1 MAAGSRQQSRFLAL
15 MQNYSRTLELVE
27 IANNSA
33 GASNKQFEKTQ
44 DSLESKLNKL
54 DNAWTV
60 FTTNIADSSTIKA
73 AIDVLTK
80 LLETINN
87 IIESSGKLGPALQ
100 VGIALAG
107 AKVVAGSVA
116 GVAPLIGQMTR
127 GSLDEGTTIGAQ
139 LGKGI
144 LGGIKKEFQGVSKI
158 FGSIKGYF
166 SKSKGFLKGEASKFA
181 NVFTQDSI
189 NRTKAF
195 TEEVGN
201 LVDTYDDWNDTYL
214 DGQKIFTQA
223 NANIGEATSKI
234 TLFKTAMMGL
244 SPAIPIIA
252 GIAAVLGVVAAAYLY
267 ATKNARALKKA
278 QEELNEI
285 QDRRQSIES
294 QIAELEIAEE
304 LNDYERIKLE
314 LLKKQ
319 LETILEQER
328 AQKRQVFEAEKTVN
342 SAKGYGI
349 TKQEVGDGSPW
360 YMQGPGPE
368 ETHTEYFVA
377 SAGEVTYEEA
387 LTGHNTYQ
395 EQAKEAILELM
406 KLKNELIDEGKTEE
420 ADALQHRIDLIEK
433 EKEEEQNQY
442 DEIIAYYTQAW
453 EDGILD
459 REKDEEEFLTWQ
471 KAMIEKLG
479 VEQSLIYFSKDKTE
493 TEQKKITE
501 QYQQFMEKLSK
512 ATEPRETASLLNNL
526 SKDFPLLAEAINKAG
541 ISYDD
546 LTNAAKG
553 WRAESKQQI
562 NSIKK
567 LTQSFNDYLS
577 QLGKLE
583 DQISSVTD
591 LYKKFIED
599 GAVSAAD
606 LSKLGN
612 IQIGGTDEEPVLLNS
627 IAAWEQYSLV
637 LSNSSSTIN
646 DVKDATQKLTS
657 ELITQTDWIDFNEQK
672 QQALVN
678 SLKKLGVVNAQQI
691 AEEVANRSKLTNELA
706 DIYGIDV
713 KNYKTAAELKEAID
727 QKLNQI
733 ISDAE
738 AKLTGE
744 RAKHYSADVKN
755 YQTAS
760 VEKLKILKQ
769 QLGAEM
775 SQMAL
780 VNPSTNIAENLN
792 RRNQILEISNTISQ
806 IDKIIAQKKNET
818 DISSLFNFSTPKFN
832 WSTFDK
838 ATSSATAAK
847 ESIEE
852 LASAFYNLDDII
864 NDTTNSLKNLQSE
877 YDHLTSTESITQNL
891 SDQISLYKKLIA
903 NTREEISV
911 AEQLIK
917 SYQKQAE
924 TLGYL
929 NKYFTFSDNG
939 SIRRTQAYYNLREKE
954 DAAIIEAL
962 DKWINKYDELV
973 SKQDELNQ
981 SLTDYHGELVST
993 WEQWRDS
1000 FISLINDLAQVYEE
1014 DAQNAIDA
1022 QKDKY
1027 DELKKLDDDYLER
1040 LKKNIQARRDARD
1053 KENQY
1058 NELAEKQSRL
1068 SLLMRDTSGMY
1079 TEEIAQLQKEI
1090 TEAQQDISD
1099 SEVDAII
1106 DKLEDEYDI
1115 QHQYWDRL
1123 IEKQQSQLDQMRENG
1138 EYLKI
1143 AEQDIRQNPDAV
1155 YEKMAAYWEDKYSQT
1170 EIVAKLEELSQSIG
1184 EAKQFLSSGASTG
1197 EEYAQNVGNQAGTS
1211 YEDQSHP
1218 NYANGATP
1226 TSISLSNGQVLEGY
1240 IKNGKTYMDKELTQ
1254 SLNDYLKQNSM
1265 AAMVN
1270 SVTGKKYVMLPGMTR
1285 GAEVAEVKKFLQN
1298 KIDWVSASASKKAS
1312 LNIENEKFR
1321 NTYGMGSDTIPYE
1334 DAVRYMNFLRRYK
1347 KGGLVDYTG
1356 MAWVDGSKTQ
1366 PEAFLNAQD
1375 TRNLAQ
1381 LKEMLAAHFNS
1392 TTNKSIGG
1400 DCTIYV
1406 NVDSISSDYD
1416 IDQAI
1421 NKIKNEMVKS
1431 SSYRNVN
1438 LISRAR

>member
-1 MAAGSRQQSRFLAL
+1 
-15 MQNYSRTLELVE
+15 MQNYSRTIELTE
-27 IANNSA
+27 IANNAA

-100 VGIALAG
+100 AGIAIAG
-107 AKVVAGSVA
+107 AKLVAGSV
-116 GVAPLIGQMTR
+116 GGIAPLVGQMAR

-144 LGGIKKEFQGVSKI
+144 LGGIKKEFQGLPKI
-158 FGSIKGYF
+158 FQSIKGYF
-166 SKSKGFLKGEASKFA
+166 SKGKGFLSEEASKFS

-195 TEEVGN
+195 TQEAQN
-201 LVDTYDDWNDTYL
+201 LADTYDDWNDVYL
-214 DGQKIFTQA
+214 NGQQILNQA
-223 NANIGEATSKI
+223 NTNICKATSKI
-234 TLFKTAMMGL
+234 TLFKTAIMGL

-252 GIAAVLGVVAAAYLY
+252 GVAAILGVVATAYLY
-267 ATKNARALKKA
+267 ATRNARALKKA

-285 QDRRQSIES
+285 QERRSFVES
-294 QIAELEIAEE
+294 QIEELENAEE
-304 LNDYERIKLE
+304 LNDYEKIRLE
-314 LLKKQ
+314 LLKEQ
-319 LETILEQER
+319 LNTILAQEK
-328 AQKRQVFEAEKTVN
+328 AQKRQVFEAEKSVN
-342 SAKGYGI
+342 TAKGYGI
-349 TKQEVGDGSPW
+349 AKVDTNYGRPGQQKETEIRYMAGAVGETTKQ
-360 YMQGPGPE
+360 
-368 ETHTEYFVA
+368 A
-377 SAGEVTYEEA
+377 A
-387 LTGHNTYQ
+387 LISHNTYQ
-395 EQAKEAILELM
+395 TNAENAILELQRQI
-406 KLKNELIDEGKTEE
+406 NEE
-420 ADALQHRIDLIEK
+420 AKKGNDNQVKILQERLDLIEEQKKK
-433 EKEEEQNQY
+433 EQAQY
-442 DEIIAYYTQAW
+442 DEIINYYTQAW

-459 REKDEEEFLTWQ
+459 REKDEEEFIAWQ
-471 KAMIEKLG
+471 KEMNQRMGTEKA
-479 VEQSLIYFSKDKTE
+479 LIYFSQDKTE
-493 TEQKKITE
+493 TEQKKIIQ
-501 QYQQFMEKLSK
+501 QYKEFIEKLSK
-512 ATEPRETASLLNNL
+512 ATEPRDITSALNNL
-526 SKDFPLLAEAINKAG
+526 SKDFPLLAEAVDKAG

-546 LTNAAKG
+546 LTNAAKD
-553 WRAESKQQI
+553 WRAESKQQVS
-562 NSIKK
+562 SITK

-583 DQISSVTD
+583 DQISGITD
-591 LYKKFIED
+591 LYKKFAEE
-599 GAVSAAD
+599 GAISASD
-606 LSKLGN
+606 LSKLGS
-612 IQIGGTDEEPVLLNS
+612 IQIGGTDEAPILLNS
-627 IAAWEQYSLV
+627 ISAWEQYSAV
-637 LSNSSSTIN
+637 LSNSSSTIS
-646 DVKDATQKLTS
+646 DVKDVTQQLTNA
-657 ELITQTDWIDFNEQK
+657 LITQTDWIDFNEQK

-691 AEEVANRSKLTNELA
+691 AEEVANRSKLTNQLA

-713 KNYKTAAELKEAID
+713 KNYKTAAELKEAIS
-727 QKLNQI
+727 QKINKLI
-733 ISDAE
+733 ADAE

-744 RAKHYSADVKN
+744 RARQYSDDVKN
-755 YQTAS
+755 YRTAS
-760 VEKLKILKQ
+760 TEKLKALKQ

-775 SQMAL
+775 LAL
-780 VNPSTNIAENLN
+780 VPKGLNPSTDFAENRN
-792 RRNQILEISNTISQ
+792 RRNQILEISNTISE
-806 IDKIIAQKKNET
+806 IDKIIKEKENET
-818 DISSLFNFSTPKFN
+818 DLSSLFEFSIPKFD

-838 ATSSATAAK
+838 ASEAASSTK
-847 ESIEE
+847 ESVEE

-864 NDTTNSLKNLQSE
+864 NDTSNSLKQLQSE
-877 YDHLTSTESITQNL
+877 YEHLTSTESITKNL
-891 SDQISLYKKLIA
+891 SEQISLYKKLIA
-903 NTREEISV
+903 NTREEITV

-962 DKWINKYDELV
+962 DKWIDKYDELV

-1079 TEEIAQLQKEI
+1079 AEEIAQLQKEI

-1099 SEVDAII
+1099 SEVDSII
-1106 DKLEDEYDI
+1106 EKLEDEYDI

-1170 EIVAKLEELSQSIG
+1170 EIVAKLEDLSQSIS

-1218 NYANGATP
+1218 NYSNGVVP
-1226 TSISLSNGQVLEGY
+1226 TSISLSNGQILEGY
-1240 IKNGKTYMDKELTQ
+1240 IKNGRTYTDKELTQ
-1254 SLNDYLKQNSM
+1254 SLNDYLEQSNM
-1265 AAMVN
+1265 AALVN
-1270 SVTGKKYVMLPGMTR
+1270 SADGRKYVMLPGMTR
-1285 GAEVAEVKKFLQN
+1285 GAEISEVKKFLQN
-1298 KIDWVSASASKKAS
+1298 KIDWMSASASKKAS

-1321 NTYGMGSDTIPYE
+1321 STYGMGSDTIPYE
-1334 DAVRYMNFLRRYK
+1334 DAVRYMQFLKRYK

-1356 MAWVDGSKTQ
+1356 MAWVDGTKSQ

-1375 TRNLAQ
+1375 TRNLSE

-1392 TTNKSIGG
+1392 TTNKTIGG
-1400 DCTIYV
+1400 DCNIYV

>member
-1 MAAGSRQQSRFLAL
+1 
-15 MQNYSRTLELVE
+15 MQNYPRTIELIE

-127 GSLDEGTTIGAQ
+127 GNLDEGATIGAQ

-144 LGGIKKEFQGVSKI
+144 LGGIKKEFQGVPKI
-158 FGSIKGYF
+158 FDSIKGYF
-166 SKSKGFLKGEASKFA
+166 SKGKGFLKGEASKFA

-201 LVDTYDDWNDTYL
+201 LIDTYDNWNDVYL
-214 DGQKIFTQA
+214 NGQQIFTQA
-223 NANIGEATSKI
+223 NTNIGKATSKI

-294 QIAELEIAEE
+294 QIAELETAEE
-304 LNDYERIKLE
+304 LNDYERIRLE
-314 LLKKQ
+314 LLKEQ
-319 LETILEQER
+319 LETTLEQEK
-328 AQKRQVFEAEKTVN
+328 AQKRQVFEAEKLVN

-349 TKQEVGDGSPW
+349 AEVNTNYGRPGQQKETQIEYRAGIVGETTRQAALTSHDTYQKQ
-360 YMQGPGPE
+360 
-368 ETHTEYFVA
+368 A
-377 SAGEVTYEEA
+377 EEA
-387 LTGHNTYQ
+387 INSLI
-395 EQAKEAILELM
+395 EQQTELY
-406 KLKNELIDEGKTEE
+406 NEGKDKQ
-420 ADALQHRIDLIEK
+420 AAALQDRINAIKKQKDEEK
-433 EKEEEQNQY
+433 AQY

-459 REKDEEEFLTWQ
+459 REKDEEEFLAWQ

-479 VEQSLIYFSKDKTE
+479 VEQFLIYFSKDKTE
-493 TEQKKITE
+493 TEQKKIIE

-512 ATEPRETASLLNNL
+512 AREPRETTSILNNL
-526 SKDFPLLAEAINKAG
+526 SKDFPLLAEAISNAR

-546 LTNAAKG
+546 LTNAAKD
-553 WRAESKQQI
+553 WRVESKQQI
-562 NSIKK
+562 SSIKK
-567 LTQSFNDYLS
+567 LAQPFNDYLN
-577 QLGKLE
+577 QLEKLE
-583 DQISSVTD
+583 EQISGATD
-591 LYKKFIED
+591 LYKKFKKD
-599 GAVSAAD
+599 GAVSATD
-606 LSKLGN
+606 LNKLGN
-612 IQIGGTDEEPVLLNS
+612 TKIGGTKEKPILLSS
-627 IAAWEQYSLV
+627 IAAWEQYSSV
-637 LSNSSSTIN
+637 LSNSSSTIS
-646 DVKDATQKLTS
+646 DVKDATQKFTS

-727 QKLNQI
+727 QKTNKLI
-733 ISDAE
+733 IEAE
-738 AKLTGE
+738 SKLTGT
-744 RAKHYSADVKN
+744 RSILYSQDVKN

-792 RRNQILEISNTISQ
+792 RRNQILEISNTISE
-806 IDKIIAQKKNET
+806 IDKIIAQKEKDE
-818 DISSLFNFSTPKFN
+818 DISSLFKFSTPKFD

-838 ATSSATAAK
+838 ATKKSVK
-847 ESIEE
+847 E
-852 LASAFYNLDDII
+852 LASVFYNLDDII
-864 NDTTNSLKNLQSE
+864 KDTTNSLKKLQSE

-891 SDQISLYKKLIA
+891 SNQISLYKKLIA

-911 AEQLIK
+911 AEQFIK
-917 SYQKQAE
+917 TYQKQAE

-939 SIRRTQAYYNLREKE
+939 SLRRTQAYYNLREKE
-954 DAAIIEAL
+954 DAAIIEVL
-962 DKWINKYDELV
+962 DKWIDKYDKLV

-1079 TEEIAQLQKEI
+1079 AEEIAQLQKEI

-1143 AEQDIRQNPDAV
+1143 AEEDIRQNPDAV

-1184 EAKQFLSSGASTG
+1184 EAKQFLSSGATTG
-1197 EEYAQNVGNQAGTS
+1197 EQYAQNVGNQAGTS
-1211 YEDQSHP
+1211 YEDQNHP

-1381 LKEMLAAHFNS
+1381 LKEMLAAHFNN

>member
-1 MAAGSRQQSRFLAL
+1 
-15 MQNYSRTLELVE
+15 MQNYSRTVELTK
-27 IANNSA
+27 IANNAA

-100 VGIALAG
+100 AGIAIAG
-107 AKVVAGSVA
+107 AKLVAGSV
-116 GVAPLIGQMTR
+116 GGIAPLVGQMAR

-144 LGGIKKEFQGVSKI
+144 LGGIKKEFQGLPKI
-158 FGSIKGYF
+158 FQSIKGYF
-166 SKSKGFLKGEASKFA
+166 SKGKGFLTEEASKFS

-195 TEEVGN
+195 TQEVQN
-201 LVDTYDDWNDTYL
+201 LADTYDDWNDVYL
-214 DGQKIFTQA
+214 NGQQILNQA
-223 NANIGEATSKI
+223 NTNIGKATSKI
-234 TLFKTAMMGL
+234 TLFKTAIMGL

-252 GIAAVLGVVAAAYLY
+252 GVAAVLGVVAAAYLY
-267 ATKNARALKKA
+267 ATRNARALKKA

-285 QDRRQSIES
+285 QERRSFVES
-294 QIAELEIAEE
+294 QIEELENAEE
-304 LNDYERIKLE
+304 LNDYERIRLE
-314 LLKKQ
+314 LLKEQ
-319 LETILEQER
+319 LNTILAQEK
-328 AQKRQVFEAEKTVN
+328 AQKRQVFEAEKSINT
-342 SAKGYGI
+342 AKGYGI
-349 TKQEVGDGSPW
+349 AKVDTNYGRPGQQKGTEIQYMAGAVGETTKQ
-360 YMQGPGPE
+360 
-368 ETHTEYFVA
+368 A
-377 SAGEVTYEEA
+377 A
-387 LTGHNTYQ
+387 LISHNTYQ
-395 EQAKEAILELM
+395 TNAENAILELQRQI
-406 KLKNELIDEGKTEE
+406 NEE
-420 ADALQHRIDLIEK
+420 AKKGNDNQVKILQERLDLIEEQK
-433 EKEEEQNQY
+433 EKEQAQY
-442 DEIIAYYTQAW
+442 DEIINYYTQAW

-459 REKDEEEFLTWQ
+459 REKDEEEFIAWQ
-471 KAMIEKLG
+471 KEMNQRMGTEKA
-479 VEQSLIYFSKDKTE
+479 LIYFSQDKTE
-493 TEQKKITE
+493 TEQKKIIQ
-501 QYQQFMEKLSK
+501 QYKEFIEKLSK
-512 ATEPRETASLLNNL
+512 ATEPRDITSALNNL
-526 SKDFPLLAEAINKAG
+526 SKDFPLLAEAVDKAG

-546 LTNAAKG
+546 LTNAAKD

-562 NSIKK
+562 NSITK

-583 DQISSVTD
+583 DQISGITD
-591 LYKKFIED
+591 LYKKFAEE
-599 GAVSAAD
+599 GAVSASD
-606 LSKLGN
+606 LSKLGS
-612 IQIGGTDEEPVLLNS
+612 IQIGGTDEAPILLNS
-627 IAAWEQYSLV
+627 ISAWEQYSAV
-637 LSNSSSTIN
+637 LSNSSSTIS
-646 DVKDATQKLTS
+646 DVKDVTQQLTNA
-657 ELITQTDWIDFNEQK
+657 LITQTDWIDFNEQK

-691 AEEVANRSKLTNELA
+691 AQEVANRSKLTNQLA

-713 KNYKTAAELKEAID
+713 KNYKTAAELKEAIS
-727 QKLNQI
+727 QKINKLI
-733 ISDAE
+733 ADAE

-744 RAKHYSADVKN
+744 RARQYSDDVKN
-755 YQTAS
+755 YRTAS
-760 VEKLKILKQ
+760 TEKLKALKQ

-775 SQMAL
+775 LAL
-780 VNPSTNIAENLN
+780 VPKGLNPSTDFAENRN
-792 RRNQILEISNTISQ
+792 RRNQILEISNTISE
-806 IDKIIAQKKNET
+806 IDKIIKEKENET
-818 DISSLFNFSTPKFN
+818 DLSSLFEFSTPKFD

-838 ATSSATAAK
+838 ASEAASSTK
-847 ESIEE
+847 ESVEE

-864 NDTTNSLKNLQSE
+864 NDTSNSLKQLQSE
-877 YDHLTSTESITQNL
+877 YEHLTSTESITKNL
-891 SDQISLYKKLIA
+891 SEQISLYKKLIA
-903 NTREEISV
+903 NTREEISI

-962 DKWINKYDELV
+962 DKWIDKYDELV

-1079 TEEIAQLQKEI
+1079 AEEIAQLQKEI

-1099 SEVDAII
+1099 SEVDSII
-1106 DKLEDEYDI
+1106 EKLEDEYDI

-1170 EIVAKLEELSQSIG
+1170 EIVAKLEDLSQSIS

-1197 EEYAQNVGNQAGTS
+1197 EEYAQNIGNQAGTS
-1211 YEDQSHP
+1211 YEDQNHP
-1218 NYANGATP
+1218 NYSNSAVP
-1226 TSISLSNGQVLEGY
+1226 TSISLSNGQILEGY
-1240 IKNGKTYMDKELTQ
+1240 IKNGRTYTDKELTQ
-1254 SLNDYLKQNSM
+1254 SLNDYLEQSNM
-1265 AAMVN
+1265 AALVN
-1270 SVTGKKYVMLPGMTR
+1270 SADGRKYVMLPGMTR
-1285 GAEVAEVKKFLQN
+1285 GAEVSEVKKFLQN
-1298 KIDWVSASASKKAS
+1298 KIDWMSASASKKAS

-1321 NTYGMGSDTIPYE
+1321 STYGMGADTIPYE
-1334 DAVRYMNFLRRYK
+1334 DAVRYMQFLKRYK

-1356 MAWVDGSKTQ
+1356 MAWVDGTKSQ

-1375 TRNLAQ
+1375 TRNLSE
-1381 LKEMLAAHFNS
+1381 LKEMLAAHFNN
-1392 TTNKSIGG
+1392 TTNKTIGG
-1400 DCTIYV
+1400 DCNIYV
-1406 NVDSISSDYD
+1406 DVDSISSDYD

>member
-1 MAAGSRQQSRFLAL
+1 
-15 MQNYSRTLELVE
+15 MQNYSRTVELTE
-27 IANNSA
+27 IANNAA

-100 VGIALAG
+100 AGIAIAG
-107 AKVVAGSVA
+107 AKLVAGSV
-116 GVAPLIGQMTR
+116 GGIAPLVGQMAR

-144 LGGIKKEFQGVSKI
+144 LGGIKKEFQGLPKI
-158 FGSIKGYF
+158 FQSIKGYF
-166 SKSKGFLKGEASKFA
+166 SKGKGFLSEEASKFS

-189 NRTKAF
+189 NRTKTF
-195 TEEVGN
+195 TQEVQN
-201 LVDTYDDWNDTYL
+201 LADTYDDWNDVYL
-214 DGQKIFTQA
+214 NGQQILNQA
-223 NANIGEATSKI
+223 NTNIGKATSKI
-234 TLFKTAMMGL
+234 TLFKTAITGL

-252 GIAAVLGVVAAAYLY
+252 GVAAVLGVVAAAYLY
-267 ATKNARALKKA
+267 ATRNARALKKA

-285 QDRRQSIES
+285 QERRSFVES
-294 QIAELEIAEE
+294 QIEELENAEE
-304 LNDYERIKLE
+304 LNDYERIRIE
-314 LLKKQ
+314 LLKEQ
-319 LETILEQER
+319 LNTILAQEK
-328 AQKRQVFEAEKTVN
+328 AQKRQVFEAEKSVN
-342 SAKGYGI
+342 TAKGYGI
-349 TKQEVGDGSPW
+349 AKVDTNYGRPGQQKETEIQYMAGAVGETTKQ
-360 YMQGPGPE
+360 
-368 ETHTEYFVA
+368 A
-377 SAGEVTYEEA
+377 A
-387 LTGHNTYQ
+387 LISHNTYQ
-395 EQAKEAILELM
+395 TNAENAILELQRQI
-406 KLKNELIDEGKTEE
+406 NEE
-420 ADALQHRIDLIEK
+420 AKKSNDNQVKILQERLDLIEEQK
-433 EKEEEQNQY
+433 EKEQAQY
-442 DEIIAYYTQAW
+442 DEIINYYTQAW

-459 REKDEEEFLTWQ
+459 REKDEEEFIAWQ
-471 KAMIEKLG
+471 KEMNQRMGTEKA
-479 VEQSLIYFSKDKTE
+479 LIYFSQDKTE
-493 TEQKKITE
+493 TEQKKIIQ
-501 QYQQFMEKLSK
+501 QYKEFIEKLSK
-512 ATEPRETASLLNNL
+512 ATEPRDITSALNNL
-526 SKDFPLLAEAINKAG
+526 SKDFPLLAEAVDKAG

-546 LTNAAKG
+546 LTNAAKD
-553 WRAESKQQI
+553 WRAESKQQVS
-562 NSIKK
+562 SITK

-583 DQISSVTD
+583 DQISGITD
-591 LYKKFIED
+591 LYKKFAEE
-599 GAVSAAD
+599 GAVSASD
-606 LSKLGN
+606 LSKLGS
-612 IQIGGTDEEPVLLNS
+612 IQIGGTDEAPILLNS
-627 IAAWEQYSLV
+627 ISAWEQYSAV
-637 LSNSSSTIN
+637 LSNSSSTIS
-646 DVKDATQKLTS
+646 DVKDVTQQLTNA
-657 ELITQTDWIDFNEQK
+657 LITQTDWIDFNEQK

-691 AEEVANRSKLTNELA
+691 AQEVANRSKLTNQLA

-713 KNYKTAAELKEAID
+713 KNYKTAAELKEAIS
-727 QKLNQI
+727 QKINKLI
-733 ISDAE
+733 ADAE

-744 RAKHYSADVKN
+744 RARQYSDDVKN
-755 YQTAS
+755 YRTAS
-760 VEKLKILKQ
+760 TEKLKALKQ

-775 SQMAL
+775 LAL
-780 VNPSTNIAENLN
+780 VPKGLNPSTDFAENRN
-792 RRNQILEISNTISQ
+792 RRNQILEISNTISE
-806 IDKIIAQKKNET
+806 IDKIIKEKENET
-818 DISSLFNFSTPKFN
+818 DLSSLFEFSTPKFD

-838 ATSSATAAK
+838 ASEAASSTK
-847 ESIEE
+847 ESVEE
-852 LASAFYNLDDII
+852 LASAFYNLDDTI
-864 NDTTNSLKNLQSE
+864 NDTSNSLKQLQSE
-877 YDHLTSTESITQNL
+877 YEHLTSTESITKNL
-891 SDQISLYKKLIA
+891 SEQISLYKKLIA
-903 NTREEISV
+903 NTREEITV

-939 SIRRTQAYYNLREKE
+939 SIRRTQAYYNLRQKE

-1079 TEEIAQLQKEI
+1079 AEEIAQLQKEI

-1099 SEVDAII
+1099 SEVDSII
-1106 DKLEDEYDI
+1106 EKLEDEYDI

-1170 EIVAKLEELSQSIG
+1170 EIVAKLEDLSQSIS

-1218 NYANGATP
+1218 NYSNGVVP
-1226 TSISLSNGQVLEGY
+1226 TSISLSNGQILEGY
-1240 IKNGKTYMDKELTQ
+1240 IKNGRTYTDKELTQ
-1254 SLNDYLKQNSM
+1254 SLNDYLDQSNM
-1265 AAMVN
+1265 AALVN
-1270 SVTGKKYVMLPGMTR
+1270 SADGRKYVMLPGMTR
-1285 GAEVAEVKKFLQN
+1285 GAEISEVKKFLQN
-1298 KIDWVSASASKKAS
+1298 KIDWMSASASKKAS

-1321 NTYGMGSDTIPYE
+1321 STYGMGADTIPYE
-1334 DAVRYMNFLRRYK
+1334 DAVRYMQFLKRYK

-1356 MAWVDGSKTQ
+1356 MAWVDGTKSQ

-1375 TRNLAQ
+1375 TRNLSE

-1392 TTNKSIGG
+1392 TTNKSISG

>member
-1 MAAGSRQQSRFLAL
+1 MA
-15 MQNYSRTLELVE
+15 
-27 IANNSA
+27 
-33 GASNKQFEKTQ
+33 
-44 DSLESKLNKL
+44 
-54 DNAWTV
+54 
-60 FTTNIADSSTIKA
+60 
-73 AIDVLTK
+73 
-80 LLETINN
+80 
-87 IIESSGKLGPALQ
+87 
-100 VGIALAG
+100 
-107 AKVVAGSVA
+107 
-116 GVAPLIGQMTR
+116 R

-144 LGGIKKEFQGVSKI
+144 LGGIKKEFQGLPKI
-158 FGSIKGYF
+158 FQSIKGYF
-166 SKSKGFLKGEASKFA
+166 SKGKGFLSEEASKFS

-189 NRTKAF
+189 NRTKTF
-195 TEEVGN
+195 TQEVQN
-201 LVDTYDDWNDTYL
+201 LADTYDDWNDVYL
-214 DGQKIFTQA
+214 NGQQILNQA
-223 NANIGEATSKI
+223 NTNIGKATSKI
-234 TLFKTAMMGL
+234 TLFKTAITGL

-252 GIAAVLGVVAAAYLY
+252 GVAAVLGVVAAAYLY
-267 ATKNARALKKA
+267 ATRNARALKKA

-285 QDRRQSIES
+285 QERRSFVES
-294 QIAELEIAEE
+294 QIEELENAEE

-314 LLKKQ
+314 LLKEQ
-319 LETILEQER
+319 LNTILAQEK
-328 AQKRQVFEAEKTVN
+328 AQKRQVFEAEKSVN
-342 SAKGYGI
+342 TAKGYGI
-349 TKQEVGDGSPW
+349 AKVDTNYGRPGQQKGTEIQYMAGAVGETTKQ
-360 YMQGPGPE
+360 
-368 ETHTEYFVA
+368 A
-377 SAGEVTYEEA
+377 A
-387 LTGHNTYQ
+387 LISHNTYQ
-395 EQAKEAILELM
+395 TNAENAILELQRQI
-406 KLKNELIDEGKTEE
+406 NEE
-420 ADALQHRIDLIEK
+420 AKKGNDNQVKILQERLDLIEEQK
-433 EKEEEQNQY
+433 EKEQAQY
-442 DEIIAYYTQAW
+442 DEIINYYTQAW

-459 REKDEEEFLTWQ
+459 REKDEEEFIAWQ
-471 KAMIEKLG
+471 KEMNQRMGTEKA
-479 VEQSLIYFSKDKTE
+479 LIYFSQDKTE
-493 TEQKKITE
+493 TEQKKIIQ
-501 QYQQFMEKLSK
+501 QYKEFIEKLSK
-512 ATEPRETASLLNNL
+512 ATEPRDITSALNNL
-526 SKDFPLLAEAINKAG
+526 SKDFPLLAEAVDKAG

-546 LTNAAKG
+546 LTNAAKN

-562 NSIKK
+562 NSISK

-583 DQISSVTD
+583 DQISGITD
-591 LYKKFIED
+591 LYKKFAEE
-599 GAVSAAD
+599 GAVSASD
-606 LSKLGN
+606 LSKLGS
-612 IQIGGTDEEPVLLNS
+612 IQIGGTDEAPILLNS
-627 IAAWEQYSLV
+627 IAAWEQYSSV
-637 LSNSSSTIN
+637 LSNSSSTIS

-713 KNYKTAAELKEAID
+713 KNYKTAAEFKEAID
-727 QKLNQI
+727 QKTNKLI
-733 ISDAE
+733 IEAE
-738 AKLTGE
+738 SKLTGD
-744 RAKHYSADVKN
+744 RLQFYSEDVKN

-775 SQMAL
+775 RQMAL
-780 VNPSTNIAENLN
+780 VNPSTNIDENLN

-818 DISSLFNFSTPKFN
+818 DISSLFNFSTPKFD

-838 ATSSATAAK
+838 ATSSATSSATAAK

-852 LASAFYNLDDII
+852 LASVFYNLDDII

-891 SDQISLYKKLIA
+891 SGQISLYKKLIA
-903 NTREEISV
+903 NTREEITV

-962 DKWINKYDELV
+962 DKWIDKYDELV

-1079 TEEIAQLQKEI
+1079 AEEIAQLQKEI

-1099 SEVDAII
+1099 SEVDSII
-1106 DKLEDEYDI
+1106 EKLEDEYDI

-1170 EIVAKLEELSQSIG
+1170 EIVAKLEDLSQSIS

-1218 NYANGATP
+1218 NYSNGVVP
-1226 TSISLSNGQVLEGY
+1226 TSISLSNGQILEGY
-1240 IKNGKTYMDKELTQ
+1240 IKNGRTYTDKELTQ
-1254 SLNDYLKQNSM
+1254 SLNDYLEQSNM
-1265 AAMVN
+1265 AALVN
-1270 SVTGKKYVMLPGMTR
+1270 SADGRKYVMLPGMTR
-1285 GAEVAEVKKFLQN
+1285 GAEVSEVKKFLQN
-1298 KIDWVSASASKKAS
+1298 KIDWMSASASKKAS

-1321 NTYGMGSDTIPYE
+1321 STYGMGADTIPYE
-1334 DAVRYMNFLRRYK
+1334 DAVRYMQFLKRYK

-1356 MAWVDGSKTQ
+1356 MAWVDGTKSQ

-1375 TRNLAQ
+1375 TRNLSE

-1392 TTNKSIGG
+1392 TTNKTIGG
-1400 DCTIYV
+1400 DCNIYV

>member
-1 MAAGSRQQSRFLAL
+1 
-15 MQNYSRTLELVE
+15 MQNYSRTVELTE
-27 IANNSA
+27 IANNAA

-100 VGIALAG
+100 AGIAIAG
-107 AKVVAGSVA
+107 AKLVAGSV
-116 GVAPLIGQMTR
+116 GGIAPLVGQMAR

-144 LGGIKKEFQGVSKI
+144 LGGIKKEFQGLPKI
-158 FGSIKGYF
+158 FQSIKGYF
-166 SKSKGFLKGEASKFA
+166 SKGKGFLSEEASKFS

-189 NRTKAF
+189 NRTKTF
-195 TEEVGN
+195 TQEVQN
-201 LVDTYDDWNDTYL
+201 LADTYDDWNDVYL
-214 DGQKIFTQA
+214 NGQQILNQA
-223 NANIGEATSKI
+223 NTNIGKATSKI
-234 TLFKTAMMGL
+234 TLFKTAITGL

-252 GIAAVLGVVAAAYLY
+252 GVAAVLGVVAAAYLY
-267 ATKNARALKKA
+267 ATRNARALKKA

-285 QDRRQSIES
+285 QERRSFVES
-294 QIAELEIAEE
+294 QIEELENAEE
-304 LNDYERIKLE
+304 LNDYERIRIE
-314 LLKKQ
+314 LLKEQ
-319 LETILEQER
+319 LNTILAQEK
-328 AQKRQVFEAEKTVN
+328 AQKRQVFEAEKSVN
-342 SAKGYGI
+342 TAKGYGI
-349 TKQEVGDGSPW
+349 AKVDTNYGRPGQQKETEIQYMAGAVGETTKQ
-360 YMQGPGPE
+360 
-368 ETHTEYFVA
+368 A
-377 SAGEVTYEEA
+377 A
-387 LTGHNTYQ
+387 LISHNTYQ
-395 EQAKEAILELM
+395 TNAENAILELQRQI
-406 KLKNELIDEGKTEE
+406 NEE
-420 ADALQHRIDLIEK
+420 AKKSNDNQVKILQERLDLIEEQK
-433 EKEEEQNQY
+433 EKEQAQY
-442 DEIIAYYTQAW
+442 DEIINYYTQAW

-459 REKDEEEFLTWQ
+459 REKDEEEFIAWQ
-471 KAMIEKLG
+471 KEMNQRMGTEKA
-479 VEQSLIYFSKDKTE
+479 LIYFSQDKTE
-493 TEQKKITE
+493 TEQKKIIQ
-501 QYQQFMEKLSK
+501 QYKEFIEKLSK
-512 ATEPRETASLLNNL
+512 ATEPRDITSALNNL
-526 SKDFPLLAEAINKAG
+526 SKDFPLLAEAVDKAG

-546 LTNAAKG
+546 LTNAAKD
-553 WRAESKQQI
+553 WRAESKQQVS
-562 NSIKK
+562 SITK

-583 DQISSVTD
+583 DQISGITD
-591 LYKKFIED
+591 LYKKFAEE
-599 GAVSAAD
+599 GAVSASD
-606 LSKLGN
+606 LSKLGS
-612 IQIGGTDEEPVLLNS
+612 IQIGGTDEAPILLNS
-627 IAAWEQYSLV
+627 ISAWEQYSAV
-637 LSNSSSTIN
+637 LSNSSSTIS
-646 DVKDATQKLTS
+646 DVKDVTQQLTNA
-657 ELITQTDWIDFNEQK
+657 LITQTDWIDFNEQK

-691 AEEVANRSKLTNELA
+691 AQEVANRSKLTNQLA

-713 KNYKTAAELKEAID
+713 KNYKTVAELKEAIS
-727 QKLNQI
+727 QKINKLI
-733 ISDAE
+733 ADAE

-744 RAKHYSADVKN
+744 RARQYSDDVKN
-755 YQTAS
+755 YRTAS
-760 VEKLKILKQ
+760 TEKLKALKQ

-775 SQMAL
+775 LAL
-780 VNPSTNIAENLN
+780 VPKGLNPSTDFAENRN
-792 RRNQILEISNTISQ
+792 RRNQILEISNTISE
-806 IDKIIAQKKNET
+806 IDKIIKEKENET
-818 DISSLFNFSTPKFN
+818 DLSSRFEFSIPKFD

-838 ATSSATAAK
+838 ASEAASSTK
-847 ESIEE
+847 ESVEE
-852 LASAFYNLDDII
+852 LASAFYNLDDTI
-864 NDTTNSLKNLQSE
+864 NDTSNSLKQLQSE
-877 YDHLTSTESITQNL
+877 YEHLTSTESITKNL
-891 SDQISLYKKLIA
+891 SEQISLYKKLIA
-903 NTREEISV
+903 NTREEITV

-939 SIRRTQAYYNLREKE
+939 SIRRTQAYYNLRQKE

-962 DKWINKYDELV
+962 DKWIDKYDELV

-1079 TEEIAQLQKEI
+1079 AEEIAQLQKEI

-1099 SEVDAII
+1099 SEVDSII
-1106 DKLEDEYDI
+1106 EKLEDEYDI

-1170 EIVAKLEELSQSIG
+1170 EIVAKLEDLSQSIS

-1218 NYANGATP
+1218 NYSNGVVP
-1226 TSISLSNGQVLEGY
+1226 TSISLSNGQILEGY
-1240 IKNGKTYMDKELTQ
+1240 IKNGRTYTDKELTQ
-1254 SLNDYLKQNSM
+1254 SLNDYLDQSNM
-1265 AAMVN
+1265 AALVN
-1270 SVTGKKYVMLPGMTR
+1270 SADGRKYVMLPGMTR
-1285 GAEVAEVKKFLQN
+1285 GAEISEVKKFLQN
-1298 KIDWVSASASKKAS
+1298 KIDWMSASASKKAS

-1321 NTYGMGSDTIPYE
+1321 STYGMGADTIPYE
-1334 DAVRYMNFLRRYK
+1334 DAVRYMQFLKRYK

-1356 MAWVDGSKTQ
+1356 MAWVDGTKSQ

-1375 TRNLAQ
+1375 TRNLSE

-1392 TTNKSIGG
+1392 TTNKSISG

>member
-1 MAAGSRQQSRFLAL
+1 
-15 MQNYSRTLELVE
+15 MQNYSRTIELTE
-27 IANNSA
+27 IANNAA

-100 VGIALAG
+100 AGIAIAG
-107 AKVVAGSVA
+107 AKLVAGSV
-116 GVAPLIGQMTR
+116 GGIAPLIGQMAR
-127 GSLDEGTTIGAQ
+127 GGLDEGATIGVQ

-144 LGGIKKEFQGVSKI
+144 LGGIKKEFQGLPKV
-158 FGSIKGYF
+158 FQSIKGYLGKG
-166 SKSKGFLKGEASKFA
+166 KSFLSEEASKFS

-189 NRTKAF
+189 NRTKTF
-195 TEEVGN
+195 TQEVQN
-201 LVDTYDDWNDTYL
+201 LADTYDDWNDVYL
-214 DGQKIFTQA
+214 NGQQILNQA
-223 NANIGEATSKI
+223 NTNIGKATSKI
-234 TLFKTAMMGL
+234 TLLKTAISGL

-252 GIAAVLGVVAAAYLY
+252 GVAAVLGVVAAAYLY

-285 QDRRQSIES
+285 QERRTSVES
-294 QIAELEIAEE
+294 QIEELENVEE
-304 LNDYERIKLE
+304 LNDYERIRLE
-314 LLKKQ
+314 LLKEQ
-319 LETILEQER
+319 LNTILAQEK
-328 AQKRQVFEAEKTVN
+328 AQKRQVFEAEKKVN
-342 SAKGYGI
+342 STTRYGV
-349 TKQEVGDGSPW
+349 TKINPNTANEFSGGVEQTEVEYW
-360 YMQGPGPE
+360 AAAQGK
-368 ETHTEYFVA
+368 
-377 SAGEVTYEEA
+377 VTRQEA
-387 LTGHNTYQ
+387 LTGHETYQ
-395 EQAKEAILELM
+395 KQAEEAINSLIEQQT
-406 KLKNELIDEGKTEE
+406 KLYNEGKNKQAEY
-420 ADALQHRIDLIEK
+420 LQDRIDLIKKQKDEEK
-433 EKEEEQNQY
+433 AQY
-442 DEIIAYYTQAW
+442 DEIIIYYTQAW

-459 REKDEEEFLTWQ
+459 REKDEEEFLAWQ
-471 KAMIEKLG
+471 KAMNEKMG
-479 VEQSLIYFSKDKTE
+479 IEQSLIYFSKDKTE

-512 ATEPRETASLLNNL
+512 AIEPRETTSILNNL
-526 SKDFPLLAEAINKAG
+526 SKDFPLLAEAISKAG

-546 LTNAAKG
+546 LTNAAKD
-553 WRAESKQQI
+553 WRVESKQQI
-562 NSIKK
+562 DSIKK

-583 DQISSVTD
+583 DQISGVTD

-612 IQIGGTDEEPVLLNS
+612 IQIGGTDEAPILLNS
-627 IAAWEQYSLV
+627 IAAWEQYSSV
-637 LSNSSSTIN
+637 LSNSSSTIS

-691 AEEVANRSKLTNELA
+691 AEEVANRSKLTNQLA

-713 KNYKTAAELKEAID
+713 KNYKTAAELKADID
-727 QKLNQI
+727 QKI
-733 ISDAE
+733 IKTIADAE
-738 AKLTGE
+738 EKLTGQ
-744 RAKHYSADVKN
+744 RALNYKTDVKN
-755 YQTAS
+755 YQAAS
-760 VEKLKILKQ
+760 VEKLKALKQ
-769 QLGAEM
+769 QLAIEM
-775 SQMAL
+775 GQMAR
-780 VNPSTNIAENLN
+780 VNPSNNLAENLN
-792 RRNQILEISNTISQ
+792 RRSQILEISNTISQ
-806 IDKIIAQKKNET
+806 IDKIIKEKENET
-818 DISSLFNFSTPKFN
+818 DLSSLFEFSIPKFD

-838 ATSSATAAK
+838 ASEAASSTK
-847 ESIEE
+847 ESVEE
-852 LASAFYNLDDII
+852 LVSAFYNLDDII
-864 NDTTNSLKNLQSE
+864 NDTSNSLKQLQSE
-877 YDHLTSTESITQNL
+877 YEHLTSTESITKNL
-891 SDQISLYKKLIA
+891 SEQISLYKKLIA
-903 NTREEISV
+903 NTREEITV

-1079 TEEIAQLQKEI
+1079 AEEIAQLQKEI

-1099 SEVDAII
+1099 SEVDSII
-1106 DKLEDEYDI
+1106 EKLEDEYDI

-1170 EIVAKLEELSQSIG
+1170 EIVAKLEDLSQSIS

-1218 NYANGATP
+1218 NYSNGVVP
-1226 TSISLSNGQVLEGY
+1226 TSISLSNGQILEGY
-1240 IKNGKTYMDKELTQ
+1240 IKNGRTYTDKELTQ
-1254 SLNDYLKQNSM
+1254 SLNDYLEQSNM
-1265 AAMVN
+1265 AALVN
-1270 SVTGKKYVMLPGMTR
+1270 SADGRKYVMLPGMTR
-1285 GAEVAEVKKFLQN
+1285 GAEISEVKKFLQN
-1298 KIDWVSASASKKAS
+1298 KIDWMSASASKKAS

-1321 NTYGMGSDTIPYE
+1321 STYGMGADTIPYE
-1334 DAVRYMNFLRRYK
+1334 DAVRYMQFLKRYK

-1356 MAWVDGSKTQ
+1356 MAWVDGTKSQ

-1375 TRNLAQ
+1375 TRNLSE

-1392 TTNKSIGG
+1392 TTNKTIGG
-1400 DCTIYV
+1400 DCNIYV

>member
-1 MAAGSRQQSRFLAL
+1 
-15 MQNYSRTLELVE
+15 MQNYSRTVELTE
-27 IANNSA
+27 IANNAA

-100 VGIALAG
+100 AGIAIAG
-107 AKVVAGSVA
+107 AKLIAGSV
-116 GVAPLIGQMTR
+116 GGIAPLVGQMAR

-144 LGGIKKEFQGVSKI
+144 LGGIKKEFQGLPKI
-158 FGSIKGYF
+158 FQSIKGYF
-166 SKSKGFLKGEASKFA
+166 SKGKGFLSEEASKFS

-189 NRTKAF
+189 NRTKTF
-195 TEEVGN
+195 TQEVQN
-201 LVDTYDDWNDTYL
+201 LADTYDDWNDVYL
-214 DGQKIFTQA
+214 NGQQILNQA
-223 NANIGEATSKI
+223 NTNIGKATSKI
-234 TLFKTAMMGL
+234 TLFKTAIMGL

-252 GIAAVLGVVAAAYLY
+252 GVAAVLGVVAAAYLY
-267 ATKNARALKKA
+267 ATRNARALKKA

-285 QDRRQSIES
+285 QERRSFVES
-294 QIAELEIAEE
+294 QIEELENAEE
-304 LNDYERIKLE
+304 LNDYERIRLE
-314 LLKKQ
+314 LLKEQ
-319 LETILEQER
+319 LNTILAQEK
-328 AQKRQVFEAEKTVN
+328 AQKRQVFEAEKSVN
-342 SAKGYGI
+342 TAKGYGI
-349 TKQEVGDGSPW
+349 AKVDTNYGRPGQQKETEIQYMAGAVGETTKQ
-360 YMQGPGPE
+360 
-368 ETHTEYFVA
+368 A
-377 SAGEVTYEEA
+377 A
-387 LTGHNTYQ
+387 LISHNTYQ
-395 EQAKEAILELM
+395 TNAENAILELQRQI
-406 KLKNELIDEGKTEE
+406 NEE
-420 ADALQHRIDLIEK
+420 AKKGNDNQVKILQERLDLIEEQK
-433 EKEEEQNQY
+433 EKEQAQY
-442 DEIIAYYTQAW
+442 DEIINYYTQAW

-459 REKDEEEFLTWQ
+459 REKDEEEFIAWQ
-471 KAMIEKLG
+471 KEMNQRMGTEKA
-479 VEQSLIYFSKDKTE
+479 LIYFSQDKTE
-493 TEQKKITE
+493 TEQKKIIQ
-501 QYQQFMEKLSK
+501 QYKEFIEKLSK
-512 ATEPRETASLLNNL
+512 ATEPRDITSAFNNL
-526 SKDFPLLAEAINKAG
+526 SKDFPLLAEAVDKAG

-546 LTNAAKG
+546 LINAAKD

-562 NSIKK
+562 NSITK

-583 DQISSVTD
+583 DQISGITD
-591 LYKKFIED
+591 LYKKFAEE
-599 GAVSAAD
+599 GAVSASD

-612 IQIGGTDEEPVLLNS
+612 IQIGGTDEAPILLNS
-627 IAAWEQYSLV
+627 ISAWEQYSAV
-637 LSNSSSTIN
+637 LSNSSSTIS
-646 DVKDATQKLTS
+646 DVKDVTQQLTNA
-657 ELITQTDWIDFNEQK
+657 LITQTDWIDFNEQK

-691 AEEVANRSKLTNELA
+691 AEEVANRSKLTNQLA

-713 KNYKTAAELKEAID
+713 KNYKTAAELKEAIS
-727 QKLNQI
+727 QKINKLI
-733 ISDAE
+733 ADAE

-744 RAKHYSADVKN
+744 RARQYSDDVKN
-755 YQTAS
+755 YRTAS
-760 VEKLKILKQ
+760 TEKLKALKQ

-775 SQMAL
+775 LAL
-780 VNPSTNIAENLN
+780 VPKGLNPSTDFAENRN
-792 RRNQILEISNTISQ
+792 RRNQILEISNTISE
-806 IDKIIAQKKNET
+806 IDKIIKEKENET
-818 DISSLFNFSTPKFN
+818 DLSSLFEFSIPKFD

-838 ATSSATAAK
+838 ASQAASSTK

-864 NDTTNSLKNLQSE
+864 NDTSNSLKQLQSE
-877 YDHLTSTESITQNL
+877 YEHLTSTESITKNL
-891 SDQISLYKKLIA
+891 SEQISLYKKLIA
-903 NTREEISV
+903 NTREEITV

-1014 DAQNAIDA
+1014 DAQNAIDT

-1079 TEEIAQLQKEI
+1079 AEEIAQLQKEI

-1099 SEVDAII
+1099 SEVDSII
-1106 DKLEDEYDI
+1106 EKLEDEYDI

-1170 EIVAKLEELSQSIG
+1170 EIVAKLEDLSQSIS

-1218 NYANGATP
+1218 NYSNGVVP
-1226 TSISLSNGQVLEGY
+1226 TSISLSNGQILEGY
-1240 IKNGKTYMDKELTQ
+1240 IKNGRTYTDKELTQ
-1254 SLNDYLKQNSM
+1254 SLNDYLEQSNM
-1265 AAMVN
+1265 AALVN
-1270 SVTGKKYVMLPGMTR
+1270 SADGRKYVMLPGMTR
-1285 GAEVAEVKKFLQN
+1285 GAEISEVKKFLQN
-1298 KIDWVSASASKKAS
+1298 KIDWMSASASKKAS

-1321 NTYGMGSDTIPYE
+1321 STYGMGADTIPYE
-1334 DAVRYMNFLRRYK
+1334 DAVRYMQFLKRYK

-1356 MAWVDGSKTQ
+1356 MAWVDGTKSQ

-1375 TRNLAQ
+1375 TRNLSE

-1392 TTNKSIGG
+1392 TTNKTIGG
-1400 DCTIYV
+1400 DCNIYV

>member
-1 MAAGSRQQSRFLAL
+1 
-15 MQNYSRTLELVE
+15 MQNYSRTIELTE

-54 DNAWTV
+54 NNAWTV
-60 FTTNIADSSTIKA
+60 FTTNIADSSTIKT

-87 IIESSGKLGPALQ
+87 IVESSGKLGPALQ

-144 LGGIKKEFQGVSKI
+144 LGGVKKEFQGVSKI
-158 FGSIKGYF
+158 FDSIKGYF
-166 SKSKGFLKGEASKFA
+166 SKGKGFLKGEASKFA

-214 DGQKIFTQA
+214 NGQKIFTQA

-234 TLFKTAMMGL
+234 TLFKTAISGL

-252 GIAAVLGVVAAAYLY
+252 GIAAVLGVVAVAYLY

-294 QIAELEIAEE
+294 QIAELETAEE

-314 LLKKQ
+314 LLKEQ

-349 TKQEVGDGSPW
+349 TKQEVSDGSPW

-377 SAGEVTYEEA
+377 SAGKVTYEEA
-387 LTGHNTYQ
+387 LTGHNAYQ
-395 EQAKEAILELM
+395 EQAEEAIIGLYE
-406 KLKNELIDEGKTEE
+406 LKNELIDEGKIEE

-433 EKEEEQNQY
+433 EKEEEQKQY
-442 DEIIAYYTQAW
+442 DEIIAYYTKAW

-459 REKDEEEFLTWQ
+459 REKDEEEFLAWQ
-471 KAMIEKLG
+471 KAMVEKLG

-493 TEQKKITE
+493 TEQKKIIE
-501 QYQQFMEKLSK
+501 QYQQFMAKFSK
-512 ATEPRETASLLNNL
+512 ASPLEATNIFNNL
-526 SKDFPLLAEAINKAG
+526 SKDFPILAEAIGNAG
-541 ISYDD
+541 LSYDD
-546 LTNAAKG
+546 LIEAAKS

-562 NSIKK
+562 DSIKK

-637 LSNSSSTIN
+637 LSNSSSTIS

-657 ELITQTDWIDFNEQK
+657 ELITQTDWVDFNEQK

-691 AEEVANRSKLTNELA
+691 AEEVANRSKLANELA
-706 DIYGIDV
+706 DIYGIDI

-727 QKLNQI
+727 QKTNEFI
-733 ISDAE
+733 AE
-738 AKLTGE
+738 AEAELTGKRKNKYFE
-744 RAKHYSADVKN
+744 DVKN
-755 YQTAS
+755 YKAAS
-760 VEKLKILKQ
+760 VEKLKALKQ
-769 QLGAEM
+769 QLGVEM
-775 SQMAL
+775 LAL
-780 VNPSTNIAENLN
+780 VPKDITPSTNADQNLN
-792 RRNQILEISNTISQ
+792 RRDKILEISNTISK
-806 IDKIIAQKKNET
+806 IDKIIAQREKEKDEDT
-818 DISSLFNFSTPKFN
+818 YSLIEISTPKFD

-847 ESIEE
+847 ESVEE
-852 LASAFYNLDDII
+852 LASVFYNLDDII
-864 NDTTNSLKNLQSE
+864 NDTANSLKNLQSE
-877 YDHLTSTESITQNL
+877 YNHLTSTESITQNL

-903 NTREEISV
+903 NTREGISV

-962 DKWINKYDELV
+962 DKWIDKYDELV

-1079 TEEIAQLQKEI
+1079 AEEIAQLQKEI

-1143 AEQDIRQNPDAV
+1143 AEEDIRQNPDAV

-1184 EAKQFLSSGASTG
+1184 EAKQFLSSGATTG
-1197 EEYAQNVGNQAGTS
+1197 EDYAQNVGNQAGTS

-1254 SLNDYLKQNSM
+1254 SLNDYLKQNNM

-1334 DAVRYMNFLRRYK
+1334 DAVRYMDFLRRYK

>member
-1 MAAGSRQQSRFLAL
+1 
-15 MQNYSRTLELVE
+15 MQNYSRTVELTE
-27 IANNSA
+27 IANNAA

-100 VGIALAG
+100 AGIAIAG
-107 AKVVAGSVA
+107 AKLIAGSV
-116 GVAPLIGQMTR
+116 GGIAPLIGQMAR
-127 GSLDEGTTIGAQ
+127 GGLDEGATIGVQ

-144 LGGIKKEFQGVSKI
+144 LGGIKKEFQGLPKV
-158 FGSIKGYF
+158 FQSIKGYLGKG
-166 SKSKGFLKGEASKFA
+166 KSFLSEEASKFS

-195 TEEVGN
+195 TQEVQN
-201 LVDTYDDWNDTYL
+201 LADTYDDWNDVYL
-214 DGQKIFTQA
+214 NGQQILNQA
-223 NANIGEATSKI
+223 NTNIGKATSKI
-234 TLFKTAMMGL
+234 TLLKTAISGL

-252 GIAAVLGVVAAAYLY
+252 GVAAVLGVVAAAYLY

-285 QDRRQSIES
+285 QERRTSVES
-294 QIAELEIAEE
+294 QIEELENVEE
-304 LNDYERIKLE
+304 LNDYERIRLE
-314 LLKKQ
+314 LLKEQ
-319 LETILEQER
+319 LNTILAQEK
-328 AQKRQVFEAEKTVN
+328 AQKRQVFEAEKKVN
-342 SAKGYGI
+342 STTRYGVTKINPNTANEFSGGVEQTEVEYWAAAQGKI
-349 TKQEVGDGSPW
+349 TRQ
-360 YMQGPGPE
+360 
-368 ETHTEYFVA
+368 
-377 SAGEVTYEEA
+377 EA
-387 LTGHNTYQ
+387 LTGHETYQ
-395 EQAKEAILELM
+395 KQAEEAINSLIEQQT
-406 KLKNELIDEGKTEE
+406 KLYNEGKNKQAEY
-420 ADALQHRIDLIEK
+420 LQDRIDLIKKQKDEEK
-433 EKEEEQNQY
+433 AQY
-442 DEIIAYYTQAW
+442 DEIIIYYTQAW

-459 REKDEEEFLTWQ
+459 REKDEEEFLAWQ
-471 KAMIEKLG
+471 KAMNEKMG
-479 VEQSLIYFSKDKTE
+479 IEQSLIYFSKDKTE

-512 ATEPRETASLLNNL
+512 AIEPRETTSILNNL
-526 SKDFPLLAEAINKAG
+526 SKDFPLLAEAISKAG

-546 LTNAAKG
+546 LTNAAKD
-553 WRAESKQQI
+553 WRVESKQQI
-562 NSIKK
+562 DSIKK

-583 DQISSVTD
+583 DQISGVTD

-637 LSNSSSTIN
+637 LSNSSSTIS

-691 AEEVANRSKLTNELA
+691 AEEVANRSKLTNQLA

-713 KNYKTAAELKEAID
+713 KNYKTAAELKADID
-727 QKLNQI
+727 QKI
-733 ISDAE
+733 IKTIADAE
-738 AKLTGE
+738 EKLTGQ
-744 RAKHYSADVKN
+744 RALNYKTDVKN
-755 YQTAS
+755 YQAAS
-760 VEKLKILKQ
+760 VEKLKALKQ
-769 QLGAEM
+769 QLAIEM
-775 SQMAL
+775 GQMAR
-780 VNPSTNIAENLN
+780 VNPSNNLAENLN
-792 RRNQILEISNTISQ
+792 RRSQILEISNTISQ
-806 IDKIIAQKKNET
+806 IDKIIKEKENET
-818 DISSLFNFSTPKFN
+818 DLSSLFEFSIPKFD

-838 ATSSATAAK
+838 ASEAASSTK
-847 ESIEE
+847 ESVEE
-852 LASAFYNLDDII
+852 LVSAFYNLDDII
-864 NDTTNSLKNLQSE
+864 NDTSNSLKQLQSE
-877 YDHLTSTESITQNL
+877 YEHLTSTESITKNL
-891 SDQISLYKKLIA
+891 SEQISLYKKLIA
-903 NTREEISV
+903 NTREEITV

-1079 TEEIAQLQKEI
+1079 AEEIAQLQKEI

-1099 SEVDAII
+1099 SEVDSII
-1106 DKLEDEYDI
+1106 EKLEDEYDI

-1170 EIVAKLEELSQSIG
+1170 EIVAKLEDLSQSIS

-1211 YEDQSHP
+1211 YEDQNHP
-1218 NYANGATP
+1218 NYSNSAVP
-1226 TSISLSNGQVLEGY
+1226 TSISLSNGQILEGY
-1240 IKNGKTYMDKELTQ
+1240 IKNGRTYTDKELTQ
-1254 SLNDYLKQNSM
+1254 SLNDYLEQSNM
-1265 AAMVN
+1265 AALVN
-1270 SVTGKKYVMLPGMTR
+1270 SADGRKYVMLPGMTR
-1285 GAEVAEVKKFLQN
+1285 GAEISEVKKFLQN
-1298 KIDWVSASASKKAS
+1298 KIDWMSASASKKAS

-1321 NTYGMGSDTIPYE
+1321 STYGMGADTIPYE
-1334 DAVRYMNFLRRYK
+1334 DAVRYMQFLKRYK

-1356 MAWVDGSKTQ
+1356 MAWVDGTKSQ

-1375 TRNLAQ
+1375 TRNLSE

-1392 TTNKSIGG
+1392 TTNKTIGG
-1400 DCTIYV
+1400 DCNIYV

>member
-1 MAAGSRQQSRFLAL
+1 
-15 MQNYSRTLELVE
+15 MQNYSRTIELTE

-54 DNAWTV
+54 NNAWTV

-127 GSLDEGTTIGAQ
+127 GNLDEGTTIGAQ

-144 LGGIKKEFQGVSKI
+144 LGGIKKEFQGVPKI
-158 FGSIKGYF
+158 FDSIKGYF
-166 SKSKGFLKGEASKFA
+166 SKSKGFLKGEASKFV

-201 LVDTYDDWNDTYL
+201 LVDTYDDWNDVYL
-214 DGQKIFTQA
+214 NGQQIFTQA
-223 NANIGEATSKI
+223 NTNIGKATSKI

-294 QIAELEIAEE
+294 QIAELETAEE
-304 LNDYERIKLE
+304 LNDYERIRLE
-314 LLKKQ
+314 LLKEQ
-319 LETILEQER
+319 LKTTLEQEK
-328 AQKRQVFEAEKTVN
+328 AQKRQVFEAEKLVN
-342 SAKGYGI
+342 SANGYGI
-349 TKQEVGDGSPW
+349 AKVNTNYGRPGQQKETQIEYRAGIVGETTRQAALTSHDTYQKQ
-360 YMQGPGPE
+360 
-368 ETHTEYFVA
+368 A
-377 SAGEVTYEEA
+377 EEA
-387 LTGHNTYQ
+387 INSLI
-395 EQAKEAILELM
+395 EQQTELY
-406 KLKNELIDEGKTEE
+406 NEGKDKQ
-420 ADALQHRIDLIEK
+420 AAALQDRINAIKKQKDEEK
-433 EKEEEQNQY
+433 AQY
-442 DEIIAYYTQAW
+442 DEIIIYYTQAW

-459 REKDEEEFLTWQ
+459 REKDEEEFLAWQ
-471 KAMIEKLG
+471 KAMNEKMG

-512 ATEPRETASLLNNL
+512 AIEPRETTSILNNL
-526 SKDFPLLAEAINKAG
+526 SKDFPLLAEAISNAG

-546 LTNAAKG
+546 LTNAAKD
-553 WRAESKQQI
+553 WRVESKQQI
-562 NSIKK
+562 DSIKK

-591 LYKKFIED
+591 LYKKFAED

-612 IQIGGTDEEPVLLNS
+612 IQIGGTDEEPILLNS

-637 LSNSSSTIN
+637 LSNSSSTIS

-727 QKLNQI
+727 QKTNKLI
-733 ISDAE
+733 IEAE
-738 AKLTGE
+738 SKLTGD
-744 RAKHYSADVKN
+744 RLLNYKTDVKN
-755 YQTAS
+755 YQAAS
-760 VEKLKILKQ
+760 VEKLKALKK
-769 QLGAEM
+769 QLWAEVEASALIADDPKNKNNYAYKKYSRDLM
-775 SQMAL
+775 IESAKLMA
-780 VNPSTNIAENLN
+780 N
-792 RRNQILEISNTISQ
+792 
-806 IDKIIAQKKNET
+806 IDKVIAQKQNET
-818 DISSLFNFSTPKFN
+818 DLSSLFEFSTPKFD

-852 LASAFYNLDDII
+852 LASVFYNLDDII

-891 SDQISLYKKLIA
+891 SGQISLYKKLIA

-1079 TEEIAQLQKEI
+1079 AEEIAQLQKEI

-1143 AEQDIRQNPDAV
+1143 AEEDIRQNPDAV

-1184 EAKQFLSSGASTG
+1184 EAKQFLSSGATTG

-1254 SLNDYLKQNSM
+1254 SLNDYLKQNNM

-1334 DAVRYMNFLRRYK
+1334 DAVRYMNFLKRYK

>member
-1 MAAGSRQQSRFLAL
+1 
-15 MQNYSRTLELVE
+15 MQNYSRTIELTE

-54 DNAWTV
+54 NNAWTV

-127 GSLDEGTTIGAQ
+127 GNLDEGTTIGAQ

-144 LGGIKKEFQGVSKI
+144 LGGIKKEFQGVPKI
-158 FGSIKGYF
+158 FDSIKGYF
-166 SKSKGFLKGEASKFA
+166 SKGKGFLKGEASKFA

-214 DGQKIFTQA
+214 DGQQIFTQA
-223 NANIGEATSKI
+223 NTNIGKATSKI

-294 QIAELEIAEE
+294 QIAELETAEE
-304 LNDYERIKLE
+304 LNDYERIRLE
-314 LLKKQ
+314 LLKEQ
-319 LETILEQER
+319 LKTTLEQEK
-328 AQKRQVFEAEKTVN
+328 AQKRQVFEAEKLVN
-342 SAKGYGI
+342 SANGYGI
-349 TKQEVGDGSPW
+349 AKVNTNYGRPGQQKETQIEYRAGIVGETTRQAALTSHDTYQKQ
-360 YMQGPGPE
+360 
-368 ETHTEYFVA
+368 A
-377 SAGEVTYEEA
+377 EEA
-387 LTGHNTYQ
+387 INSLI
-395 EQAKEAILELM
+395 EQQTELY
-406 KLKNELIDEGKTEE
+406 NEGKDKQ
-420 ADALQHRIDLIEK
+420 AAALQDRINAIKKQKDEEK
-433 EKEEEQNQY
+433 AQY
-442 DEIIAYYTQAW
+442 DEIIIYYTQAW

-459 REKDEEEFLTWQ
+459 REKDEEEFLAWQ
-471 KAMIEKLG
+471 KAMNEKMG

-512 ATEPRETASLLNNL
+512 AIEPRETTSILNNL
-526 SKDFPLLAEAINKAG
+526 SKDFPLLAEAISNAG

-546 LTNAAKG
+546 LTNAAKD
-553 WRAESKQQI
+553 WRVESKQQI
-562 NSIKK
+562 DSIKK

-591 LYKKFIED
+591 LYKKFAED

-612 IQIGGTDEEPVLLNS
+612 IQIGGTDEEPILLNS

-637 LSNSSSTIN
+637 LSNSSSTIS
-646 DVKDATQKLTS
+646 DIKDATQKLTS

-713 KNYKTAAELKEAID
+713 KNYKTAAELEEAID
-727 QKLNQI
+727 QKTNKLI
-733 ISDAE
+733 IEAE
-738 AKLTGE
+738 SKLTGD
-744 RAKHYSADVKN
+744 RLLNYKTDVKN
-755 YQTAS
+755 YQAAS
-760 VEKLKILKQ
+760 VEKLKALKK
-769 QLGAEM
+769 QLWAEVEASALIADDPKNKNNYAYKKYSRDLM
-775 SQMAL
+775 IESAKLMA
-780 VNPSTNIAENLN
+780 N
-792 RRNQILEISNTISQ
+792 
-806 IDKIIAQKKNET
+806 IDKVIAQKQNET
-818 DISSLFNFSTPKFN
+818 DLSSLFEFSTPKFD

-852 LASAFYNLDDII
+852 LASVFYNLDDII

-939 SIRRTQAYYNLREKE
+939 SLRRTQAYYNLREKE

-1079 TEEIAQLQKEI
+1079 AEEIAQLQKEI

-1143 AEQDIRQNPDAV
+1143 AEEDIRQNPDAV

-1184 EAKQFLSSGASTG
+1184 EAKQFLSSGATTG

-1254 SLNDYLKQNSM
+1254 SLNDYLKQNNM

-1285 GAEVAEVKKFLQN
+1285 GAEVTEVKKFLQN

-1334 DAVRYMNFLRRYK
+1334 DAVRYMQFLKRYK

-1356 MAWVDGSKTQ
+1356 MAWVDGTKSQ

-1375 TRNLAQ
+1375 TRNLSE

-1400 DCTIYV
+1400 DCNIYV

>member
-1 MAAGSRQQSRFLAL
+1 
-15 MQNYSRTLELVE
+15 MQNYSRTIELTE

-54 DNAWTV
+54 NNAWTV

-127 GSLDEGTTIGAQ
+127 GNLDEGTTIGAQ

-144 LGGIKKEFQGVSKI
+144 LGGIKKEFQGVPKI
-158 FGSIKGYF
+158 FDSIKGYF
-166 SKSKGFLKGEASKFA
+166 SKGKGFLKGEASKFA

-214 DGQKIFTQA
+214 NGQQIFTQA
-223 NANIGEATSKI
+223 NANIGKATSKI

-294 QIAELEIAEE
+294 QIAELETAEE
-304 LNDYERIKLE
+304 LNDYERIRLE
-314 LLKKQ
+314 LLKEQ
-319 LETILEQER
+319 LETTLEQEK
-328 AQKRQVFEAEKTVN
+328 AQKRQVFEAEKLVN

-349 TKQEVGDGSPW
+349 AKVNTNYGRPGQQKETQIEYRAGIVGETTRQAALTSHDTYQKQ
-360 YMQGPGPE
+360 
-368 ETHTEYFVA
+368 A
-377 SAGEVTYEEA
+377 EEA
-387 LTGHNTYQ
+387 INSLI
-395 EQAKEAILELM
+395 EQQTELY
-406 KLKNELIDEGKTEE
+406 NEGKDKQAAALQDRIDEIKKQKDEE
-420 ADALQHRIDLIEK
+420 KA
-433 EKEEEQNQY
+433 QY
-442 DEIIAYYTQAW
+442 DEIIAYYTKAW

-459 REKDEEEFLTWQ
+459 REKDEEEFLAWQ
-471 KAMIEKLG
+471 KAMSEKMEI
-479 VEQSLIYFSKDKTE
+479 EQSLIYFSKDKTE
-493 TEQKKITE
+493 TEQKKIIE

-512 ATEPRETASLLNNL
+512 AREPRETTSILNNL
-526 SKDFPLLAEAINKAG
+526 SKDFPLLAEAISNAG
-541 ISYDD
+541 LSYDD
-546 LTNAAKG
+546 LTNAAKD

-562 NSIKK
+562 DSIKK

-637 LSNSSSTIN
+637 LSNSSSTIS

-727 QKLNQI
+727 QKTNELI
-733 ISDAE
+733 AEAE
-738 AKLTGE
+738 AKLTGD
-744 RAKHYSADVKN
+744 RAKEYSKDVKN
-755 YQTAS
+755 YKTAS
-760 VEKLKILKQ
+760 VEKLKALKK
-769 QLGAEM
+769 QLWAEVEASELIANSPENKTNYAYQKYQRDLM
-775 SQMAL
+775 VENAKLMAK
-780 VNPSTNIAENLN
+780 
-792 RRNQILEISNTISQ
+792 
-806 IDKIIAQKKNET
+806 IDKIIAQKQNET
-818 DISSLFNFSTPKFN
+818 DISSLFEISTPKFD

-847 ESIEE
+847 ESVEE
-852 LASAFYNLDDII
+852 LASVFYNLDDII

-962 DKWINKYDELV
+962 DKWIDKYDELV

-1079 TEEIAQLQKEI
+1079 AEEIAQLQKEI

-1143 AEQDIRQNPDAV
+1143 AEEDIRQNPDAV

-1184 EAKQFLSSGASTG
+1184 EAKQFLSSGATTG
-1197 EEYAQNVGNQAGTS
+1197 EDYAQNVGNQAGTS

-1254 SLNDYLKQNSM
+1254 SLNDYLKQNNM

>member
-1 MAAGSRQQSRFLAL
+1 
-15 MQNYSRTLELVE
+15 MQNYSRTIELTE

-54 DNAWTV
+54 NNAWTV

-127 GSLDEGTTIGAQ
+127 GNLDEGTTIGAQ

-144 LGGIKKEFQGVSKI
+144 LGGIKKEFQGVPKI
-158 FGSIKGYF
+158 FDSIKGYF
-166 SKSKGFLKGEASKFA
+166 SKGKGFLKDEASKFT

-214 DGQKIFTQA
+214 NGQQIFTQA
-223 NANIGEATSKI
+223 NTNIGKATSKI

-294 QIAELEIAEE
+294 QIAELETAEE
-304 LNDYERIKLE
+304 LNDYERIRLE
-314 LLKKQ
+314 LLKEQ
-319 LETILEQER
+319 LETTLEQEK
-328 AQKRQVFEAEKTVN
+328 AQKRQVFEAEKLVN

-349 TKQEVGDGSPW
+349 AKVNTNYGRPGQQKETQIEYRAGIVGETTRQAALTSHDTYQKQ
-360 YMQGPGPE
+360 
-368 ETHTEYFVA
+368 A
-377 SAGEVTYEEA
+377 EEA
-387 LTGHNTYQ
+387 INSLT
-395 EQAKEAILELM
+395 EQQTKFY
-406 KLKNELIDEGKTEE
+406 NEEKDKQ
-420 ADALQHRIDLIEK
+420 AAALQDRINAIKKQKDEEK
-433 EKEEEQNQY
+433 AQY

-459 REKDEEEFLTWQ
+459 REKDEEEFLAWQ
-471 KAMIEKLG
+471 KAMNEKMG
-479 VEQSLIYFSKDKTE
+479 IEQSLIYFSNDKTE

-512 ATEPRETASLLNNL
+512 AIEPRETTSILNNL
-526 SKDFPLLAEAINKAG
+526 SKDFPLLAEAISNAG

-546 LTNAAKG
+546 LIEAAKG

-562 NSIKK
+562 DSIKK

-637 LSNSSSTIN
+637 LSNSSSTIS

-727 QKLNQI
+727 QKTNELI
-733 ISDAE
+733 AEAE
-738 AKLTGE
+738 AKLTGD
-744 RAKHYSADVKN
+744 RAKEYSKDVKN
-755 YQTAS
+755 YKTAS
-760 VEKLKILKQ
+760 VEKLKALKK
-769 QLGAEM
+769 QLWAEVEASELIANSPENKTNYAYQKYQRDLM
-775 SQMAL
+775 VENAKLMAK
-780 VNPSTNIAENLN
+780 
-792 RRNQILEISNTISQ
+792 
-806 IDKIIAQKKNET
+806 IDKIIAQKQNEA
-818 DISSLFNFSTPKFN
+818 DISSLFEISTPKFD

-847 ESIEE
+847 ESVEE
-852 LASAFYNLDDII
+852 LASVFYNLDDII

-962 DKWINKYDELV
+962 DKWIDKYDELV

-1079 TEEIAQLQKEI
+1079 AEEIAQLQKEI

-1143 AEQDIRQNPDAV
+1143 AEEDIRQNPDAV

-1184 EAKQFLSSGASTG
+1184 EAKQFLSSGATTG
-1197 EEYAQNVGNQAGTS
+1197 EDYAQNVGNQAGTS

-1254 SLNDYLKQNSM
+1254 SLNDYLKQNNM

-1334 DAVRYMNFLRRYK
+1334 DAVRYMDFLRRYK

>member
-1 MAAGSRQQSRFLAL
+1 
-15 MQNYSRTLELVE
+15 MQNYSRTVELTE
-27 IANNSA
+27 IANNAA

-100 VGIALAG
+100 AGIAIAG
-107 AKVVAGSVA
+107 AKLVAGSV
-116 GVAPLIGQMTR
+116 GGIAPLVGQMAR

-144 LGGIKKEFQGVSKI
+144 LGGIKKEFQGLPKI
-158 FGSIKGYF
+158 FQSIKGYF
-166 SKSKGFLKGEASKFA
+166 SKGKGFLSEEASKFS

-189 NRTKAF
+189 NRTKTF
-195 TEEVGN
+195 TQEVQN
-201 LVDTYDDWNDTYL
+201 LADTYDDWNDVYL
-214 DGQKIFTQA
+214 NGQQILNQA
-223 NANIGEATSKI
+223 NTNIGKATSKI
-234 TLFKTAMMGL
+234 TLFKTAITGL

-252 GIAAVLGVVAAAYLY
+252 GVAAVLGVVAAAYLY
-267 ATKNARALKKA
+267 ATRNARALKKA

-285 QDRRQSIES
+285 QERRSFVES
-294 QIAELEIAEE
+294 QIEELENAEE
-304 LNDYERIKLE
+304 LNDYERIRIE
-314 LLKKQ
+314 LLKEQ
-319 LETILEQER
+319 LNTILAQEK
-328 AQKRQVFEAEKTVN
+328 AQKRQVFEAEKSVN
-342 SAKGYGI
+342 TAKGYGI
-349 TKQEVGDGSPW
+349 AKVDTNYGRPGQQKETEIQYMAGAVGETTKQ
-360 YMQGPGPE
+360 
-368 ETHTEYFVA
+368 A
-377 SAGEVTYEEA
+377 A
-387 LTGHNTYQ
+387 LISHNTYQ
-395 EQAKEAILELM
+395 TNAENAILELQRQI
-406 KLKNELIDEGKTEE
+406 NEE
-420 ADALQHRIDLIEK
+420 AKKSNDNQVKILQERLDLIEEQK
-433 EKEEEQNQY
+433 EKEQAQY
-442 DEIIAYYTQAW
+442 DEIINYYTQAW

-459 REKDEEEFLTWQ
+459 REKDEEEFIAWQ
-471 KAMIEKLG
+471 KEMNQRMGTEKA
-479 VEQSLIYFSKDKTE
+479 LIYFSQDKTE
-493 TEQKKITE
+493 TEQKKIIQ
-501 QYQQFMEKLSK
+501 QYKEFIEKLSK
-512 ATEPRETASLLNNL
+512 ATEPRDITSALNNL
-526 SKDFPLLAEAINKAG
+526 SKDFPLLAEAVDKAG

-546 LTNAAKG
+546 LTNAAKD
-553 WRAESKQQI
+553 WRAESKQQVS
-562 NSIKK
+562 SITK

-583 DQISSVTD
+583 DQISGITD
-591 LYKKFIED
+591 LYKKFAEE
-599 GAVSAAD
+599 GAVSASD
-606 LSKLGN
+606 LSKLGS
-612 IQIGGTDEEPVLLNS
+612 IQIGGTDEAPILLNS
-627 IAAWEQYSLV
+627 ISAWEQYSAV
-637 LSNSSSTIN
+637 LSNSSSTIS
-646 DVKDATQKLTS
+646 DVKDVTQQLTNA
-657 ELITQTDWIDFNEQK
+657 LITQTDWIDFNEQK

-691 AEEVANRSKLTNELA
+691 AQEVANRSKLTNQLA

-713 KNYKTAAELKEAID
+713 KNYKTVAELKEAIS
-727 QKLNQI
+727 QKINKLI
-733 ISDAE
+733 ADAE

-744 RAKHYSADVKN
+744 RARQYSDDVKN
-755 YQTAS
+755 YRTAS
-760 VEKLKILKQ
+760 TEKLKALKQ

-775 SQMAL
+775 LAL
-780 VNPSTNIAENLN
+780 VPKGLNPSTDFAENRN
-792 RRNQILEISNTISQ
+792 RRNQILEISNTISE
-806 IDKIIAQKKNET
+806 IDKIIKEKENET
-818 DISSLFNFSTPKFN
+818 DLSSLFEFSTPKFD

-838 ATSSATAAK
+838 ASEAASSTK
-847 ESIEE
+847 ESVEE

-864 NDTTNSLKNLQSE
+864 NDTSNSLKQLQSE
-877 YDHLTSTESITQNL
+877 YEHLTSTESITKNL
-891 SDQISLYKKLIA
+891 SEQISLYKKLIA
-903 NTREEISV
+903 NTREEITV

-962 DKWINKYDELV
+962 DKWIDKYDELV

-1079 TEEIAQLQKEI
+1079 AEEIAQLQKEI

-1099 SEVDAII
+1099 SEVDSII
-1106 DKLEDEYDI
+1106 EKLEDEYDI

-1170 EIVAKLEELSQSIG
+1170 EIVAKLEDLSQSIS

-1218 NYANGATP
+1218 NYSNGVVP
-1226 TSISLSNGQVLEGY
+1226 TSISLSNGQILEGY
-1240 IKNGKTYMDKELTQ
+1240 IKNGRTYTDKELTQ
-1254 SLNDYLKQNSM
+1254 SLNDYLDQSNM
-1265 AAMVN
+1265 AALVN
-1270 SVTGKKYVMLPGMTR
+1270 SADGRKYVMLPGMTR
-1285 GAEVAEVKKFLQN
+1285 GAEISEVKKFLQN
-1298 KIDWVSASASKKAS
+1298 KIDWMSASASKKAS

-1321 NTYGMGSDTIPYE
+1321 STYGMGADTIPYE
-1334 DAVRYMNFLRRYK
+1334 DAVRYMQFLKRYK

-1356 MAWVDGSKTQ
+1356 MAWVDGTKSQ

-1375 TRNLAQ
+1375 TRNLSE

-1392 TTNKSIGG
+1392 TTNKSISG